1 MRKPEVQYPQ
11 PVLNNK
17 GPAPSAD
24 SAGPSHLGRR
34 LSDANPLALTMVD
47 KAAECRL
54 VVALSLLKQSC
65 IEGLQQ
71 PAPGTLHVEVR
82 RPNILGLPIQEAV
95 YLLTPAVP
103 LASAIAV
110 LS

>member
-1 MRKPEVQYPQ
+1 
-11 PVLNNK
+11 
-17 GPAPSAD
+17 
-24 SAGPSHLGRR
+24 
-34 LSDANPLALTMVD
+34 MVD

-54 VVALSLLKQSC
+54 VVALSLLQQSC

-71 PAPGTLHVEVR
+71 PAPGIQHVEVR
-82 RPNILGLPIQEAV
+82 HPNILGPPIQEAV
-95 YLLTPAVP
+95 YLLTPAAP